1 MARGEKKPSVT
12 RALKYNHGS
21 RLVLWI
27 FSTGVVLVLA
37 YSVVFQFLMAREGQS
52 HTWPDAVY
60 WTITTMSTLGYGD
73 VTFQSELGRMFS
85 MLVLL
90 SGILLIVVLLPFS
103 FVQFVVAPWMHQ
115 READRAPRSVPTNVQ
130 GHIIL
135 AGLDVVTQTLV
146 ARAKRSGRPTVV
158 IVEDTNQA
166 VRLHD
171 EGYRAMVGSLDS
183 PETYRKA
190 RVEQAAM
197 VTSTQAD
204 TTNSNVAFTVRQV
217 DQDVT
222 IAVTAQKKASV
233 DVLELA
239 GANHVLRLAPTLGR
253 ELAQRSLGTTG
264 RPHVIGHFGET
275 HIAEAAARGTALV
288 GKTVAEAQQHMNSN
302 LRILA
307 TMRLGRLGA
316 IGTEEPI
323 DEKTVLIIAANSIV
337 LEEYEAQFRDKSKPE
352 SPVLIVGGGQVGQAA
367 AKEFEKTG
375 VPYTIV
381 EKVPGRTP
389 SHLNVVEG
397 DAAELNI
404 LREAGLDEA
413 AAVLVTSHDDDLNV
427 YLTLYCRRLRPQLQ
441 VVSRATYERNV
452 ATQYRAGADNVLS
465 YATIGATALWNNF
478 GPDHR
483 VVIAE
488 GNELFPVPIPSSLAG
503 TALFNLKI
511 YEETGCRIVAVTNGD
526 KGLLPTTER
535 IPTTPD
541 HKLLLLGDRHAERAF
556 RHKYLRE
563 RG

>member
-1 MARGEKKPSVT
+1 
-12 RALKYNHGS
+12 
-21 RLVLWI
+21 
-27 FSTGVVLVLA
+27 
-37 YSVVFQFLMAREGQS
+37 
-52 HTWPDAVY
+52 
-60 WTITTMSTLGYGD
+60 
-73 VTFQSELGRMFS
+73 
-85 MLVLL
+85 
-90 SGILLIVVLLPFS
+90 
-103 FVQFVVAPWMHQ
+103 MH
-115 READRAPRSVPTNVQ
+115 RDRSP
-130 GHIIL
+130 
-135 AGLDVVTQTLV
+135 
-146 ARAKRSGRPTVV
+146 PTVV

-337 LEEYEAQFRDKSKPE
+337 LEEYEAQFHDKSKPE
-352 SPVLIVGGGQVGQAA
+352 SPVLILGGGQVGQAA

-389 SHLNVVEG
+389 SDLNVVEG

-427 YLTLYCRRLRPQLQ
+427 YLTLYCRRLRPELQ